1 MVQHKGDALARFAY
15 EENLDHSILQ
25 GQPYANSGGRDGFS
39 KDPYSIEAGLLGNW
53 EEIPRI
59 SHCITGIWLTSSKR
73 FANSLLQLTHACMV
87 GRSLGVKR
95 LHIPG
100 FWYLREGI
108 HYSSNGL
115 EIRNTDQVDLSADQL
130 ILAGSFLKMKAL
142 KPLCRRRVNPRRM
155 LRSLRPLINLDIN
168 ATADKKEDL
177 VIHIRSGDI
186 FITPH
191 PGYGQP
197 PLAFYQKVVRSKPW
211 NTVRVIFEDRLNPV
225 ITPLLDWLPHHCK
238 QVEVV
243 SGSLKD
249 DLEVLL
255 RARTIA
261 CGRGTFIQGISALS
275 RNLKKVYH
283 WNDATFKTWGNR
295 KLKVF
300 RVVDGMGT
308 YSKMI
313 CQANWQNTAD
323 QQQLMVTYPEEGLR
337 IQRPLPNP

>member
-1 MVQHKGDALARFAY
+1 MVQPQGDALARFAN
-15 EENLDHSILQ
+15 ENNLDHSILL
-25 GQPYANSGGRDGFS
+25 GQPYASSSGREGFS
-39 KDPYSIEAGLLGNW
+39 TDRYTIEAGGLQHW
-53 EEIPRI
+53 HASPRL
-59 SHCITGIWLTSSKR
+59 SHCITGIRLTSFKR

-108 HYSSNGL
+108 HSSSNGL
-115 EIRNTDQVDLSADQL
+115 EIRNTEQPDLGADEL
-130 ILAGSFLKMKAL
+130 VLAGSFLKMKAL
-142 KPLCRRRVNPRRM
+142 KPLCRRRVNPRRA
-155 LRSLRPLINLDIN
+155 LRSLRPLINLDLN
-168 ATADKKEDL
+168 AAADQKDDL

-211 NTVRVIFEDRLNPV
+211 NTVRVVFEDRLNPV
-225 ITPLLDWLPHHCK
+225 ITPLLDWLPHHCG

-243 SGSLKD
+243 SGSLND

-255 RARTIA
+255 RARAIV
-261 CGRGTFIQGISALS
+261 CGRGTFIRGISALS

-283 WNDATFKTWGNR
+283 WHDESFNAWGNR

-300 RVVDGMGT
+300 RVVDGTGT
-308 YSKMI
+308 YAKAI
-313 CQANWQNTAD
+313 CQGNWQNTAE
-323 QQQLMVTYPEEGLR
+323 QQQLMVTYPMEGLS
-337 IQRPLPNP
+337 IQRPLPKA